1 MAFNMIAFN
10 TMAFKTMAFWRAGS
24 ATLPV
29 AWM

>member
-29 AWM
+29 A